1 MHCTNCGSRIAD
13 TARFCPECGHP
24 VEENQK
30 QNAPAPQLEPTP
42 AAQSE
47 PVSATLPVP
56 KRNSKLVVT
65 ALIILAVIL
74 GIGAGSFVYFTQFA
88 PITIRSI

>member
-1 MHCTNCGSRIAD
+1 
-13 TARFCPECGHP
+13 
-24 VEENQK
+24 V
-30 QNAPAPQLEPTP
+30 
-42 AAQSE
+42 AQSE

>member
-30 QNAPAPQLEPTP
+30 QSAPAPQPEPTP
-42 AAQSE
+42 VAQSE

-56 KRNSKLVVT
+56 KRNNKLVVT
-65 ALIILAVIL
+65 TLIILAVIL